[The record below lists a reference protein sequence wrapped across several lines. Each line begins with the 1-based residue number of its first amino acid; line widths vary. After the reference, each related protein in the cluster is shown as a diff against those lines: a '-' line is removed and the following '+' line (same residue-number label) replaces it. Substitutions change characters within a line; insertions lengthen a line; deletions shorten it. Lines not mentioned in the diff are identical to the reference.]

1 MEDSMMLMDRM
12 TVMGL
17 GLETNET
24 NQSQERMT
32 FKQIKVLTVGFLAVS
47 TEVDVVLGF
56 CCLLKRDRRF

>member
-24 NQSQERMT
+24 NQS
-32 FKQIKVLTVGFLAVS
+32 
-47 TEVDVVLGF
+47 
-56 CCLLKRDRRF
+56 